1 MTPEITLPGE
11 QLAVE
16 EEAIPVSNAY
26 VDEGG
31 YIRASIIGLP
41 SFDKLKKTIY
51 VKPLVKRDVLLKPGT
66 IVEGLV
72 VAASEDLA
80 FIDIY
85 SANGARV
92 RAQGVLHVSQ
102 CSETKI
108 NALLEVV
115 KPGDYVR
122 AKVLNNLPPYQ
133 LSLKEPGLGVIE
145 AYCSICG
152 SPLYKSGDKL
162 QCGSCGNIE
171 TRKIGGTYVYILR

>member
-1 MTPEITLPGE
+1 MTPEIALPGE

-26 VDEGG
+26 VDEEG
-31 YIRASIIGLP
+31 YIRASVVGVLF
-41 SFDKLKKTIY
+41 FDKLKKTIH
-51 VKPLVKRDVLLKPGT
+51 VKPVAKREALLKPGT

-85 SANGARV
+85 SANGARLS
-92 RAQGVLHVSQ
+92 AQGVLHISQ
-102 CSETKI
+102 CSDTKI
-108 NALLEVV
+108 NTLLEVI

-122 AKVLNNLPPYQ
+122 AKVLNNSPPYQ
-133 LSLKEPGLGVIE
+133 LSLKDPGLGVIE

-162 QCGSCGNIE
+162 QCTTCGNVE
-171 TRKIGGTYVYILR
+171 SRKIGGTYVYILR